1 MEEILHRHAEVGK
14 QTLKIFLITICLI
27 IFQIVFASL
36 TSSMSLWSDTA
47 HVGSDLIAI
56 GIVLAAQWA
65 AHKSHSRGNDHP
77 EEYHA
82 VEIGATVVNG
92 ALLILAGGVLVSQV
106 VGRLS
111 NPPHVSGVILIPG
124 AIGLIVNLYVVFRL
138 RKERQHITMQSVI
151 AHVSLDSLASVGVI
165 VAGLLIITTGVKLI
179 DPIISILIIG
189 LIVSWGTRLIWL
201 AATTQ
206 VRQNNK
212 MI

>member
-14 QTLKIFLITICLI
+14 QTFEVFLITICLI

-36 TSSMSLWSDTA
+36 TNSMSLWSDTA

-56 GIVLAAQWA
+56 ALVLAAQWA
-65 AHKSHSRGNDHP
+65 AHRSHRRGTDHP

-82 VEIGATVVNG
+82 VEIGATVANG
-92 ALLILAGGVLVSQV
+92 ALLILAGGVLVSQA

-111 NPPHVSGVILIPG
+111 SPPQVSGIILIPG

-138 RKERQHITMQSVI
+138 RKERQHITVQSAI

-212 MI
+212 VT